1 MVALAVDLEREL
13 RIEFF
18 FAQNAELYY
27 DIITASSDS
36 VALIERYHARFG
48 EALDLLRR
56 GDRAAFVERF
66 AEIGDWFGPYAERF
80 LAESR
85 TLLAH
90 ADANECKA
98 WIIRAIRAL
107 PTQTDIMEATNGDA

>member
-1 MVALAVDLEREL
+1 MDVRVVDHPLALARLSTMRDARTGSAGFRAALQEL
-13 RIEFF
+13 TLMLIYEATRD
-18 FAQNAELYY
+18 AE
-27 DIITASSDS
+27 
-36 VALIERYHARFG
+36 VA

-90 ADANECKA
+90 ADAS
-98 WIIRAIRAL
+98 R
-107 PTQTDIMEATNGDA
+107 